1 MTTENIN
8 ILTNRQKLWLKIFM
22 GLGVLTFAISVFTDP
37 TRAWLNLLL
46 SGYFLTGIG
55 FCGMMMVAILFLYAS
70 VPIVFAVCL
79 VNEGVILFCSN
90 KSSLIAWFFFSRF
103 SILVN
108 EFVIAAV

>member
-8 ILTNRQKLWLKIFM
+8 ILTYPQKLWLKIFM

-55 FCGMMMVAILFLYAS
+55 FCGMMMVAIHYVS
-70 VPIVFAVCL
+70 NSGWDV
-79 VNEGVILFCSN
+79 VIRPCAGSYV
-90 KSSLIAWFFFSRF
+90 F
-103 SILVN
+103 SITHWLCGLCFCLFFGYVT
-108 EFVIAAV
+108 ISY